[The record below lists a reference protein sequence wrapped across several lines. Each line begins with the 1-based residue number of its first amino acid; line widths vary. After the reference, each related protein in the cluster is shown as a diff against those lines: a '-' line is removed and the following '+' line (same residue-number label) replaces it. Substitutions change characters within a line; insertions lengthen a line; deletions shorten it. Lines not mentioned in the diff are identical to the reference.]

1 MGLNLVVYDYRF
13 FTQSDYRGD
22 KRFDSSRHYED
33 RDFVA
38 WLNAGNAIFKII
50 GTPEQ
55 LAEEQRFYD
64 EARCRIGEPVLDESL
79 EQRME
84 RLGGATQREGLN
96 VAILERPKD
105 FVAARAW
112 VRDYVHPFLEIW
124 NRKRFEDVLDL
135 LEVDENLW
143 LYENW

>member
-1 MGLNLVVYDYRF
+1 MGLSLVVYDYRF
-13 FTQSDYRGD
+13 FKQSDYRGD

-38 WLNAGNAIFKII
+38 WLNACNAIFKII

-96 VAILERPKD
+96 VAVLERPKD
-105 FVAARAW
+105 FVSGASVGARLRASLS
-112 VRDYVHPFLEIW
+112 RNLESQA
-124 NRKRFEDVLDL
+124 L
-135 LEVDENLW
+135 
-143 LYENW
+143 